1 MWNVIITLTSVG
13 YGEIFPKTFFGR
25 IIGIVICFWG
35 VFIISFFVVT
45 VTNVITFSDNEEKA
59 YALLSN
65 LIRKKE
71 LKKAAVGVLESAYKH
86 RNITRDVKKSSKKE
100 VLRYLQDFRSHLL

>member
-1 MWNVIITLTSVG
+1 MYNCMWNVIIPLTSVG
-13 YGEIFPKTFFGR
+13 YGELFPKTFFGR
-25 IIGIVICFWG
+25 VIGIVICFWG

-45 VTNVITFSDNEEKA
+45 VTNVITFSGNEEKA

-71 LKKAAVGVLESAYKH
+71 LK
-86 RNITRDVKKSSKKE
+86 
-100 VLRYLQDFRSHLL
+100 